1 MIEYDRDVMK
11 FMLAAKHTISGDNP
25 TQADLYEKLI
35 DEEYSEFKEAIKEKD
50 NVEIIDACFDMLWV
64 IYGYMWSRGMNIPA
78 IWKEGSKSNLSKI
91 DPVTRK
97 VLKREDGKVMKPEG
111 WTPPDFY
118 KFVR

>member
-50 NVEIIDACFDMLWV
+50 NVEIIDSLTAANLQSSGNVVSSVDQV
-64 IYGYMWSRGMNIPA
+64 GTVSVTSTSTSSSG
-78 IWKEGSKSNLSKI
+78 GS
-91 DPVTRK
+91 T
-97 VLKREDGKVMKPEG
+97 
-111 WTPPDFY
+111 Y
-118 KFVR
+118 